1 MKGIIMKGKWK
12 LGEPFGIGVFL
23 HWTFAITVF
32 LFLTGGGNPFGFA
45 GGVLFISAVF
55 GCVILHELGHSLAA
69 RHYGIGTRDITIYA
83 IGGVASLNRMPKDP
97 KQELVVALAG
107 PAVNVVI
114 AAILFPLLYVVQF
127 ANTELATFLL
137 YLGGTNVVLVLFNML
152 PAFPMDGGRVFRA
165 LVSMKKDR
173 VYATNLAA
181 KIGKVI
187 AVLLACYGIFGG
199 GGPMLAFIGMFV
211 WFAGESERQMVE
223 AQESPAQS
231 GVRFGR
237 FGPIFYEF
245 RHTPTASA
253 SRPTPP
259 PPPPVSGASKPR
271 EIEWE
276 VLPPEPRPRYF
287 SS

>member
-1 MKGIIMKGKWK
+1 MKGKWK

-32 LFLTGGGNPFGFA
+32 LFLTSSTEFGVVGGL
-45 GGVLFISAVF
+45 LFISAVF

-83 IGGVASLNRMPKDP
+83 IGGVASLDRMPKDP
-97 KQELVVALAG
+97 KQELVIALAG

-114 AAILFPLLYVVQF
+114 AAILFPLVYAVQF
-127 ANTELATFLL
+127 VSVDLAQFLL
-137 YLGGTNVVLVLFNML
+137 YLGITNVVLVLFNML

-165 LVSMKKDR
+165 LVSMKKGR
-173 VYATNLAA
+173 LYATNLAA

-187 AVLLACYGIFGG
+187 AVLLAVYGVFGG
-199 GGPMLAFIGMFV
+199 GGPMLAFIGMFI
-211 WFAGESERQMVE
+211 WFAGEAERRMVE
-223 AQESPAQS
+223 VAAAPPAQP
-231 GVRFGR
+231 GFRFGR

-245 RHTPTASA
+245 RHTPSATTAA
-253 SRPTPP
+253 P
-259 PPPPVSGASKPR
+259 KPAAATVKTG
-271 EIEWE
+271 EMEWE

-287 SS
+287 GS

>member
-1 MKGIIMKGKWK
+1 MKGKWK

-32 LFLTGGGNPFGFA
+32 LFLTGSAAFGVA
-45 GGVLFISAVF
+45 GGLLFISAVF

-83 IGGVASLNRMPKDP
+83 IGGVASLDRMPKDP
-97 KQELVVALAG
+97 RQELVIALAG

-114 AAILFPLLYVVQF
+114 AAIVFPLVYAAQF
-127 ANTELATFLL
+127 ASVDLAQFLL
-137 YLGGTNVVLVLFNML
+137 YLGAANVVLVLFNML

-165 LVSMKKDR
+165 LVSMKRGR

-187 AVLLACYGIFGG
+187 AVLLAVYGLFGG
-199 GGPMLAFIGMFV
+199 GGSMLAFIGMFI
-211 WFAGESERQMVE
+211 WFAGEAERRMVE
-223 AQESPAQS
+223 ADVAPPAQP
-231 GVRFGR
+231 GFRFGR
-237 FGPIFYEF
+237 FGPVFYEF
-245 RHTPTASA
+245 RHTPSATAP
-253 SRPTPP
+253 RPAAAA
-259 PPPPVSGASKPR
+259 VKSG
-271 EIEWE
+271 EVEWE

-287 SS
+287 GS